1 MSDVD
6 VAAEGLGTVGTESQP
21 TANGLE
27 ATSTEG
33 VGDSEAAGSS
43 ADEPLLYEV
52 RVDGKTEKVTFDE
65 LQKGYMRQRDYTQK
79 TQSVATQRQEL
90 AQMQQLADAL
100 ESNPQRT
107 LTLLASSLGVDLGQ
121 AKQAFAA
128 APASDDED
136 PILRLERGFN
146 TLAQQF
152 QSREEQAAEAKRLDA
167 QRQQAT
173 AQINQ
178 ELADLHAQHGDFP
191 DGELVEYA
199 VAHGLNSLDIAHR
212 AWRYDG
218 IEAKRIAELNAATD
232 AKRRAQV
239 VSGGSNPAAG
249 AVVRG
254 TPGQKMTLRDAYLAA
269 KENPSNE

>member
-1 MSDVD
+1 MFEGE
-6 VAAEGLGTVGTESQP
+6 VAAEGLDTSGTESQP

-33 VGDSEAAGSS
+33 VGGSEAAS
-43 ADEPLLYEV
+43 ATEEPFLYTV
-52 RVDGKTEKVTFDE
+52 KIDGKEAKVTLDE
-65 LQKGYMRQRDYTQK
+65 ALKGYMRNEDYTRK

-121 AKQAFAA
+121 AKQAFQQQTGDA
-128 APASDDED
+128 DED
-136 PILRLERGFN
+136 PIVRLERGFQ
-146 TLAQQF
+146 TLTQQL
-152 QSREEQAAEAKRLDA
+152 QSREQQETSARETAA
-167 QRQQAT
+167 QRERAT

-191 DGELVEYA
+191 DSELVEYA

-254 TPGQKMTLRDAYLAA
+254 TPGQKMTLRNAYLDA
-269 KENPSNE
+269 KENPSNQ